1 MDMLPIVI
9 CVVIAV
15 FCIVVAAQPLM
26 KTNNYSA
33 KIDTN
38 KRHLT
43 ETKEQILSSL
53 RELEFDQQLGKL
65 HAEEYEPLRKDLEN
79 KAIVVIDQ
87 LDRLEQE
94 TNPSDRD
101 LIKEIEAE
109 ISKIKQDDVIEPQE
123 LPRGSNFCS
132 QCGHKRLKEDKYCT
146 YCGNAFN
153 EDS

>member
-1 MDMLPIVI
+1 MEMLPIVI
-9 CVVIAV
+9 CVAIAV
-15 FCIVVAAQPLM
+15 FCIVVAAQPLIR
-26 KTNNYSA
+26 KNDYST

-65 HAEEYEPLRKDLEN
+65 HAEEYGPLRKDLEN
-79 KAIVVIDQ
+79 QAMVVIDQ

-101 LIKEIEAE
+101 LIQEIEAE
-109 ISKIKQDDVIEPQE
+109 ISEIKQDDVVVHQNSS
-123 LPRGSNFCS
+123 RGSNFCS
-132 QCGHKRLKEDKYCT
+132 QCGHKRIKEDKYCT
-146 YCGNAFN
+146 HCGNAFY